1 MQSFSQFV
9 TSLLHALVQ
18 LGNVIVAALV
28 ALELWLRGQL
38 AQMGL
43 PPLMQT
49 VVMLALAAL
58 LIIGSLRLFGGLIRV
73 IVVLVLILIAL
84 HILLPA
90 LPH

>member
-9 TSLLHALVQ
+9 TSLLHALIQ

-28 ALELWLRGQL
+28 ALELWLRAQL

-43 PPLMQT
+43 PPLIQT
-49 VVMLALAAL
+49 IVMLALAGL
-58 LIIGSLRLFGGLIRV
+58 LILGSLRLFGGLIRV